1 MRIATK
7 DRIQRARGGGGGGED
22 HEAGGASDN
31 KTQNGVG
38 GDPTT
43 PRSSSGRP
51 LIRTFHDASGGRSS
65 NGAKRLKMIEEDEE
79 AGTKEEQA
87 EFIKELEAFYKERY
101 MEFKPHKFYGEPLN
115 CLKLWRAVI
124 QLGGYDRS
132 LENANGMFHVC
143 VSSSRVTTY
152 KLWRQVGESFH
163 PPKTCTTVSWTFR
176 IFYEKALLEYEKH
189 KREIGELEFP
199 DAPMPEPSAEN
210 EGNAY
215 QASSGRV
222 RRDAA
227 ARAMQGWHAQR
238 DIGLGEVGEPI
249 IKPSRVEESSE
260 LGSALLHSKSC
271 RMHWRWLTCCCQNF
285 LIGANKGRVSWQ
297 GEWVMTGGG
306 ASVALVDKSINS
318 SQKRE
323 KHLKNI
329 GVKQKKPINPE
340 LAENEM
346 PEANK
351 QTVPTVLD
359 AGPPADWVKIN
370 VRESKDCFEV
380 YALVPGLLREEVRVQ
395 SDPAGRLVITGQ
407 PEQLDN
413 PWGITPFRKIVIFPV
428 RIDPLHTS
436 AVVSLHGRLFVRV
449 PFDRS
454 NT

>member
-1 MRIATK
+1 MGRSQCEMDVDDGPEEEPELEESDSPDQNQTSPPANGNGNMNGNGNENENGNGNGSVNGTDNSSK
-7 DRIQRARGGGGGGED
+7 RARGGGGGGEE

-124 QLGGYDRS
+124 QLGGYDR
-132 LENANGMFHVC
+132 
-143 VSSSRVTTY
+143 VTTY

-199 DAPMPEPSAEN
+199 DATMPEPSAEN
-210 EGNAY
+210 E
-215 QASSGRV
+215 
-222 RRDAA
+222 
-227 ARAMQGWHAQR
+227 
-238 DIGLGEVGEPI
+238 
-249 IKPSRVEESSE
+249 
-260 LGSALLHSKSC
+260 
-271 RMHWRWLTCCCQNF
+271 
-285 LIGANKGRVSWQ
+285 
-297 GEWVMTGGG
+297 
-306 ASVALVDKSINS
+306 DKSINS

-329 GVKQKKPINPE
+329 GVKQKKPSNPE

-359 AGPPADWVKIN
+359 VGPPADWVKIN
-370 VRESKDCFEV
+370 VKESKDCYEV

-454 NT
+454 TT